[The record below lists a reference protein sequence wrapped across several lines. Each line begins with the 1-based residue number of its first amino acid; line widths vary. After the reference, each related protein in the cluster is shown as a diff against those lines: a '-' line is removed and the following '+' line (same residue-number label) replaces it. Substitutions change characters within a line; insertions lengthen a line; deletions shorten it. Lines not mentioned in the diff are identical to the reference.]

1 MVLESA
7 YGLRSPIVGEKF
19 MSCAHLLTEGSDLD
33 SEGDWEEEGSVW
45 ASVLQGGTI
54 FCVYLYLLKVCHKK
68 CFIYF

>member
-54 FCVYLYLLKVCHKK
+54 FCVF
-68 CFIYF
+68 FIPSKSVS